1 MRRVEET
8 VICDKARLWPCTT
21 AFVRPSSI
29 FVRNSTRVASQSG
42 PLLFVLVNFWIS
54 LVVIDYREVLSQLN
68 ADKLLMTRKKSILIK
83 IKYFHR

>member
-54 LVVIDYREVLSQLN
+54 LVVIDYRELQLN
-68 ADKLLMTRKKSILIK
+68 ADKLLMIRKKSILIK
-83 IKYFHR
+83 IKYSHR

>member
-1 MRRVEET
+1 MRRVEEM

-42 PLLFVLVNFWIS
+42 PLLFILSIFGF
-54 LVVIDYREVLSQLN
+54 VID
-68 ADKLLMTRKKSILIK
+68 DC
-83 IKYFHR
+83 